1 MMLGTSGRS
10 VPDMMADK
18 SVLDVVIL
26 LPFVESDGRRGLR
39 LMNAVEGELRSVVIF
54 STSARSG
61 ASIAVTACM
70 FALCDRWYLFQAHF
84 RGNYSRRWVFLST
97 SAFGGKRGNNNR
109 WIDWHTFTLPK
120 Y

>member
-18 SVLDVVIL
+18 SVLDVVRV

-39 LMNAVEGELRSVVIF
+39 LMNAVEGELGSVVIF

-61 ASIAVTACM
+61 ASIGAGCQFVC
-70 FALCDRWYLFQAHF
+70 LCDRWYLFQAHF
-84 RGNYSRRWVFLST
+84 RGNF
-97 SAFGGKRGNNNR
+97 
-109 WIDWHTFTLPK
+109 
-120 Y
+120 